1 MMRVALGRTGLQVH
15 PLCLGGNVFGWS
27 ANAAQSQEVLTA
39 YESAGG
45 NFIDTADMYSQWHAG
60 NKGGESETIIGDW
73 MRTRGNRSEMVIAT
87 KVAKLDTRP
96 GLSAANIAAAAED
109 SLRRLG
115 TDYIDIYYAHH
126 DDEKIPLEESL
137 TAFNDLV
144 VAGKVRYLAA
154 SNYSA
159 ARLEE
164 ALKISR
170 DLGMSEYLLLQPNYN
185 AIVRDEYEGDLMA
198 VAVKEDIP
206 VLPYFSLAAGFLT
219 GKYQPGVEVDSM
231 RADDMPDYKNDR
243 GWAILNALTDIANH
257 ENCSVAAAALGWL
270 RAQPGVVT
278 PIASAR
284 TTEQLAQILPLV
296 ELSAEQVARVN
307 AL

>member
-1 MMRVALGRTGLQVH
+1 MRVALGRTELQVH

-27 ANAAQSQEVLTA
+27 ADAAQSQEVLSA

-45 NFIDTADMYSQWHAG
+45 NFIDTADMYSRWHTG
-60 NKGGESETIIGDW
+60 NVGGESETIIGDW
-73 MRTRGNRSEMVIAT
+73 MKARGNRSEMVIAT
-87 KVAKLDTRP
+87 KVAKLATRP

-126 DDEKIPLEESL
+126 DDEEIPLEESL
-137 TAFNDLV
+137 TAFNELV
-144 VAGKVRYLAA
+144 TAGKVCYLAA

-159 ARLEE
+159 TRLEE

-185 AIVRDEYEGDLMA
+185 AIVRNEYEGDLMA

-219 GKYQPGVEVDSM
+219 GKYQPGVEVDSV
-231 RADDMPDYKNDR
+231 RAGDMPDYKNDR
-243 GWAILNALTDIANH
+243 GWAILNAITEIAKQ
-257 ENCSVAAAALGWL
+257 ENTSIAAVALGWL
-270 RAQPGVVT
+270 RAQPVVVT

-284 TTEQLAQILPLV
+284 TIEQLAEILPVV
-296 ELSAEQVARVN
+296 ELSAEQVAQVN

>member
-1 MMRVALGRTGLQVH
+1 MRVALGRTGLQVH

-27 ANAAQSQEVLTA
+27 ANAEQSQEVLNA
-39 YESAGG
+39 YEIAGG
-45 NFIDTADMYSQWHAG
+45 NFIDTADMYSRWHTG
-60 NKGGESETIIGDW
+60 NIGGESETIIGDW
-73 MRTRGNRSEMVIAT
+73 MRSRSNRSEMVIAT
-87 KVAKLDTRP
+87 KVAKLATRP

-126 DDEKIPLEESL
+126 DDEETPLEESL
-137 TAFNDLV
+137 TAFNELV
-144 VAGKVRYLAA
+144 TAGKVRYLAA
-154 SNYSA
+154 SNYTAS
-159 ARLEE
+159 RLEE

-198 VAVKEDIP
+198 TAVKEDIP

-219 GKYQPGVEVDSM
+219 GKYQPGVEVDSV
-231 RADDMPDYKNDR
+231 RAGDMPDYKNDR
-243 GWAILNALTDIANH
+243 GWAILKALTEIAKQKNA
-257 ENCSVAAAALGWL
+257 SIAAVALGWL

-284 TTEQLAQILPLV
+284 TTEQLAEILPVV
-296 ELSAEQVARVN
+296 ELSAEQVAQVN

>member
-1 MMRVALGRTGLQVH
+1 MRVALGRTELQVH

-27 ANAAQSQEVLTA
+27 ANSVQSQEVLSA

-45 NFIDTADMYSQWHAG
+45 NFIDTADMYSRWHTG
-60 NKGGESETIIGDW
+60 NVGGESETIIGDW
-73 MRTRGNRSEMVIAT
+73 MRARGNRSEMVIAT
-87 KVAKLDTRP
+87 KVAKLATRP

-126 DDEKIPLEESL
+126 DDEEIPLEESL
-137 TAFNDLV
+137 TAFNELV
-144 VAGKVRYLAA
+144 AAGKVRYLAA

-170 DLGMSEYLLLQPNYN
+170 ELGMSEYLLLQPNYN
-185 AIVRDEYEGDLMA
+185 AIVRNEYEGDLMA

-219 GKYQPGVEVDSM
+219 GKYQPGVEVDSV
-231 RADDMPDYKNDR
+231 RAGDMPDYKNDR
-243 GWAILNALTDIANH
+243 GWAILNAITEIAKQ
-257 ENCSVAAAALGWL
+257 ENTSIAAVALGWL

-284 TTEQLAQILPLV
+284 TTEQLAEILPVV
-296 ELSAEQVARVN
+296 ELSAEQVAQVN

>member
-1 MMRVALGRTGLQVH
+1 MRVALGRTELQVH

-27 ANAAQSQEVLTA
+27 ANAAQSEEVLSA

-45 NFIDTADMYSQWHAG
+45 NFIDTADMYSRWHTG
-60 NKGGESETIIGDW
+60 NVGGESETIIGDW
-73 MRTRGNRSEMVIAT
+73 MRARGNRSEMVIAT
-87 KVAKLDTRP
+87 KVAKLATRP

-126 DDEKIPLEESL
+126 DDEEIPLEESL
-137 TAFNDLV
+137 TAFNELV
-144 VAGKVRYLAA
+144 AAGKVRYLAA

-170 DLGMSEYLLLQPNYN
+170 ELGMSEYLLLQPNYN
-185 AIVRDEYEGDLMA
+185 AIVRNEYEGDLMA

-219 GKYQPGVEVDSM
+219 GKYQPGVEVDSV
-231 RADDMPDYKNDR
+231 RAGDMPDYKNDR
-243 GWAILNALTDIANH
+243 GWAILDAITEMAKQENTSIAA
-257 ENCSVAAAALGWL
+257 VVLGWL

-284 TTEQLAQILPLV
+284 TIEQLAEILPVV
-296 ELSAEQVARVN
+296 ELSAEQVAQVN

>member
-1 MMRVALGRTGLQVH
+1 MRVALGRTELQVH

-27 ANAAQSQEVLTA
+27 ANAAQSEEVLSA

-45 NFIDTADMYSQWHAG
+45 NFIDTADMYSRWHTG
-60 NKGGESETIIGDW
+60 NVGGESETIIGDW
-73 MRTRGNRSEMVIAT
+73 MRARGNRNEMVIAT
-87 KVAKLDTRP
+87 KVAKLATRP

-126 DDEKIPLEESL
+126 DDEEIPLEESL
-137 TAFNDLV
+137 TAFNELV
-144 VAGKVRYLAA
+144 TSGKVRYLAA

-170 DLGMSEYLLLQPNYN
+170 ELGMSEYLLLQPNYN
-185 AIVRDEYEGDLMA
+185 AIVRNEYEGDLMA

-219 GKYQPGVEVDSM
+219 GKYQPGVEVDSV
-231 RADDMPDYKNDR
+231 RAGDMPDYKNDR
-243 GWAILNALTDIANH
+243 GWAILDAITEIAKQ
-257 ENCSVAAAALGWL
+257 ENTSIAAVALGWL

-284 TTEQLAQILPLV
+284 TTEQLAEILPVV
-296 ELSAEQVARVN
+296 ELSAEQVAKVN

>member
-1 MMRVALGRTGLQVH
+1 MRVALGKTDLQVH

-27 ANAAQSQEVLTA
+27 ASAEQSYEVLTA

-45 NFIDTADMYSQWHAG
+45 NFIDTADMYSRWHTG
-60 NKGGESETIIGDW
+60 NVGGESEAIIGDW
-73 MRTRGNRSEMVIAT
+73 MKARGNRSEMVIAT
-87 KVAKLDTRP
+87 KVAKLATRP

-115 TDYIDIYYAHH
+115 TDYIDVYYAHH
-126 DDEKIPLEESL
+126 DDDKTPLEESL
-137 TAFNDLV
+137 TAFNELV
-144 VAGKVRYLAA
+144 TAGKVRYLAA

-170 DLGMSEYLLLQPNYN
+170 ELGMSEYLLLQPNYN

-198 VAVKEDIP
+198 VAVKEGIP

-219 GKYQPGVEVDSM
+219 GKYQPGVEVDSV
-231 RADDMPDYKNDR
+231 RAGDMPDYKNDR
-243 GWAILNALTDIANH
+243 GWAILNALTEIAQQ
-257 ENCSVAAAALGWL
+257 ENTSIASVALGWL

-284 TTEQLAQILPLV
+284 TPEQLAEILPIV
-296 ELSAEQVARVN
+296 ELSAEQVAKVN

>member
-1 MMRVALGRTGLQVH
+1 MRVALGRTELKVH

-27 ANAAQSQEVLTA
+27 ANAAQSQEVLSA

-45 NFIDTADMYSQWHAG
+45 NFIDTADMYSRWHTG
-60 NKGGESETIIGDW
+60 NVGGESETIIGDW
-73 MRTRGNRSEMVIAT
+73 MRARGNRSEMVIAT
-87 KVAKLDTRP
+87 KVAKLATRP

-126 DDEKIPLEESL
+126 DDEEIPLEESL
-137 TAFNDLV
+137 TAFNELV
-144 VAGKVRYLAA
+144 AAGKVRYLAA

-170 DLGMSEYLLLQPNYN
+170 ELGMSEYLLLQPNYN
-185 AIVRDEYEGDLMA
+185 AIVRNEYEGDLMA

-219 GKYQPGVEVDSM
+219 GKYQPGVEVDSV
-231 RADDMPDYKNDR
+231 RAGDMPDYKNDR
-243 GWAILNALTDIANH
+243 GWAILNAITEIAKQ
-257 ENCSVAAAALGWL
+257 ENTSIAAVALGWL

-284 TTEQLAQILPLV
+284 TIEQLAEILPVV
-296 ELSAEQVARVN
+296 ELSAEQVAQVN

>member
-1 MMRVALGRTGLQVH
+1 MRVALGRTDLQVH

-27 ANAAQSQEVLTA
+27 ANAEQSQEVLAA
-39 YESAGG
+39 YETSGG
-45 NFIDTADMYSQWHAG
+45 NFIDTADMYSRWHSG
-60 NKGGESETIIGDW
+60 NVGGESETIIGDW
-73 MRTRGNRSEMVIAT
+73 MRSRGNRSEMVIAT
-87 KVAKLDTRP
+87 KVAKLATRP

-126 DDEKIPLEESL
+126 DDEEIPLEESL
-137 TAFNDLV
+137 TAFNELV
-144 VAGKVRYLAA
+144 TAGKVRYLAA
-154 SNYSA
+154 SNYTAS
-159 ARLEE
+159 RLEE

-198 VAVKEDIP
+198 TAVKEDIP
-206 VLPYFSLAAGFLT
+206 VLPYFSLATGFLT
-219 GKYQPGVEVDSM
+219 GKYQPGVEVDSV
-231 RADDMPDYKNDR
+231 RAGDMPDYMNDR
-243 GWAILNALTDIANH
+243 GWAILNALSEIAKA
-257 ENCSVAAAALGWL
+257 ENTTIAAAALGWL

-284 TTEQLAQILPLV
+284 TTEQLAEILPVV
-296 ELSAEQVARVN
+296 ELSAEQVAQVN

>member
-1 MMRVALGRTGLQVH
+1 MRVALGRTDLQVH

-27 ANAAQSQEVLTA
+27 ANAEQSNEVLTA
-39 YESAGG
+39 YETAGG
-45 NFIDTADMYSQWHAG
+45 NFIDTADMYSRWHTG
-60 NKGGESETIIGDW
+60 NVGGESETIIGDW
-73 MRTRGNRSEMVIAT
+73 MRSRGNRSEMVIAT
-87 KVAKLDTRP
+87 KVAKLATRP

-126 DDEKIPLEESL
+126 DDEEIPLEESL
-137 TAFNDLV
+137 TAFNELV
-144 VAGKVRYLAA
+144 TAGKVRYLAA
-154 SNYSA
+154 SNYTAS
-159 ARLEE
+159 RIEE

-198 VAVKEDIP
+198 TAVKEDIP
-206 VLPYFSLAAGFLT
+206 VLPYFSLATGFLT
-219 GKYQPGVEVDSM
+219 GKYQPGVEVDSV
-231 RADDMPDYKNDR
+231 RAGDMPDYMNDR
-243 GWAILNALTDIANH
+243 GWAILNALSEIAKA
-257 ENCSVAAAALGWL
+257 ENTTIAAAALGWL

-284 TTEQLAQILPLV
+284 TVEQLAEILPVV
-296 ELSAEQVARVN
+296 ELSAEQVAQVN

>member
-1 MMRVALGRTGLQVH
+1 MRVALGRTDLQVH

-39 YESAGG
+39 YETAGG
-45 NFIDTADMYSQWHAG
+45 NFIDTADMYSRWHTG
-60 NKGGESETIIGDW
+60 NVGGESETIIGDW
-73 MRTRGNRSEMVIAT
+73 MRSRGNRSEMVIAT
-87 KVAKLDTRP
+87 KVAKLATRP

-126 DDEKIPLEESL
+126 DDEEIPLEESL
-137 TAFNDLV
+137 TAFNELV
-144 VAGKVRYLAA
+144 TAGKVRYLAA
-154 SNYSA
+154 SNYTAS
-159 ARLEE
+159 RLEE

-198 VAVKEDIP
+198 TAVKEDIP
-206 VLPYFSLAAGFLT
+206 VLPYFSLATGFLT
-219 GKYQPGVEVDSM
+219 GKYQPGVEVDSV
-231 RADDMPDYKNDR
+231 RAGDMPDYMNDR
-243 GWAILNALTDIANH
+243 GWAILNALTEIAKA
-257 ENCSVAAAALGWL
+257 ENTTIAAVALGWL

-284 TTEQLAQILPLV
+284 TVKQLAEILPVV
-296 ELSAEQVARVN
+296 ELSAQQVAGVN

>member
-1 MMRVALGRTGLQVH
+1 MRVALGRTELQVH

-27 ANAAQSQEVLTA
+27 ANAAQSQEVLSA

-45 NFIDTADMYSQWHAG
+45 NFIDTADMYSRWHTG
-60 NKGGESETIIGDW
+60 NVGGESETIIGDW
-73 MRTRGNRSEMVIAT
+73 MKARGNRNEMVIAT
-87 KVAKLDTRP
+87 KVAKLATRP

-126 DDEKIPLEESL
+126 DDEEIPLEESL
-137 TAFNDLV
+137 TAFNELV
-144 VAGKVRYLAA
+144 TSGKVRYLAA

-185 AIVRDEYEGDLMA
+185 AIVRNEYEGDLMA

-219 GKYQPGVEVDSM
+219 GKYQPGVEVDSV
-231 RADDMPDYKNDR
+231 RAGDMPDYKNDR
-243 GWAILNALTDIANH
+243 GWAILNAITEIAKQ
-257 ENCSVAAAALGWL
+257 ENTSIATVALGWL

-284 TTEQLAQILPLV
+284 TTEQLAEILPVV
-296 ELSAEQVARVN
+296 ELSAEQIAKVN

>member
-1 MMRVALGRTGLQVH
+1 MRVALGRTELQVH

-27 ANAAQSQEVLTA
+27 ANSVQSQEVLSA

-45 NFIDTADMYSQWHAG
+45 NFIDTADMYSRWHTG
-60 NKGGESETIIGDW
+60 NVGGESETIIGDW
-73 MRTRGNRSEMVIAT
+73 MRARGNRSEMVIAT
-87 KVAKLDTRP
+87 KVAKLATRP

-126 DDEKIPLEESL
+126 DDDEIPLEESL
-137 TAFNDLV
+137 TAFNELV
-144 VAGKVRYLAA
+144 TAGKVRYLAA

-185 AIVRDEYEGDLMA
+185 AIVRNEYEGDLMA

-219 GKYQPGVEVDSM
+219 GKYQPGVEVDSV
-231 RADDMPDYKNDR
+231 RAGDMPDYKNDR
-243 GWAILNALTDIANH
+243 GWAILDAITEIAKQ
-257 ENCSVAAAALGWL
+257 ENTSIAAVALGWL

-284 TTEQLAQILPLV
+284 TIEQLAEILPVV
-296 ELSAEQVARVN
+296 ELSAEQVAQVN

>member
-1 MMRVALGRTGLQVH
+1 MRVALGRTELQVH

-27 ANAAQSQEVLTA
+27 ANAAQSQEVLSA

-45 NFIDTADMYSQWHAG
+45 NFIDTADMYSRWHTG
-60 NKGGESETIIGDW
+60 NVGGESETIIGDW
-73 MRTRGNRSEMVIAT
+73 MKARGNRSEMVIAT
-87 KVAKLDTRP
+87 KVAKLATRP

-126 DDEKIPLEESL
+126 DDEEVPLEESL
-137 TAFNDLV
+137 TAFNELV
-144 VAGKVRYLAA
+144 TSGKVRYLAA

-185 AIVRDEYEGDLMA
+185 AIVRNEYEGDLMA

-219 GKYQPGVEVDSM
+219 GKYQPGIEVDSV
-231 RADDMPDYKNDR
+231 RAGDMPDYKNDR
-243 GWAILNALTDIANH
+243 GWAILNAITEIAKQ
-257 ENCSVAAAALGWL
+257 ENTSIAAVALGWL
-270 RAQPGVVT
+270 RSQPGVVT

-284 TTEQLAQILPLV
+284 TTEQLAEILPVV
-296 ELSAEQVARVN
+296 ELSAEQVAQVN

>member
-1 MMRVALGRTGLQVH
+1 MRVALGRTDLQVH

-27 ANAAQSQEVLTA
+27 ANAEQSQEVLAA
-39 YESAGG
+39 YETSGG
-45 NFIDTADMYSQWHAG
+45 NFIDTADMYSRWHSG
-60 NKGGESETIIGDW
+60 NVGGESETIIGDW
-73 MRTRGNRSEMVIAT
+73 MRSRGNRSEMVIAT
-87 KVAKLDTRP
+87 KVAKLATRP

-126 DDEKIPLEESL
+126 DDEEIPLEESL
-137 TAFNDLV
+137 TAFNELV
-144 VAGKVRYLAA
+144 TAGNVRYLAA
-154 SNYSA
+154 SNYTAS
-159 ARLEE
+159 RLEE

-198 VAVKEDIP
+198 TAVKEDIP
-206 VLPYFSLAAGFLT
+206 VLPYFSLATGFLT
-219 GKYQPGVEVDSM
+219 GKYQPGVEVDSV
-231 RADDMPDYKNDR
+231 RAGDMPDYMNDR
-243 GWAILNALTDIANH
+243 GWAILNALSEIAKA
-257 ENCSVAAAALGWL
+257 ENTTIAAAALGWL

-284 TTEQLAQILPLV
+284 TVEQLAEILPVV
-296 ELSAEQVARVN
+296 ELSAQQVAGVN

>member
-27 ANAAQSQEVLTA
+27 ANASQSQEVLTA

-73 MRTRGNRSEMVIAT
+73 MRTRGNRSEIVIAT

-137 TAFNDLV
+137 TAFNELV

-185 AIVRDEYEGDLMA
+185 AIVRNEYEGDLMA
-198 VAVKEDIP
+198 IAVKEDIP

-219 GKYQPGVEVDSM
+219 GKYQPGVEVDSV

-243 GWAILNALTDIANH
+243 GWAILNALTEIANQ

-296 ELSAEQVARVN
+296 ELSAEQVAKVN

>member
-1 MMRVALGRTGLQVH
+1 MRVALGRTELQVH

-27 ANAAQSQEVLTA
+27 ANAAQSQEVLSA

-45 NFIDTADMYSQWHAG
+45 NFIDTADMYSRWHTG
-60 NKGGESETIIGDW
+60 NVGGESETIIGDW
-73 MRTRGNRSEMVIAT
+73 MKARGNRSEMVIAT
-87 KVAKLDTRP
+87 KVAKLATRP

-126 DDEKIPLEESL
+126 DDEEIPLEESL
-137 TAFNDLV
+137 TAFNELV
-144 VAGKVRYLAA
+144 TAGKVRYLAA

-185 AIVRDEYEGDLMA
+185 AIVRNEYEGDLMA
-198 VAVKEDIP
+198 VAVKEEIP

-219 GKYQPGVEVDSM
+219 GKYQPGVEVDSV
-231 RADDMPDYKNDR
+231 RAGDMPDYKNDR
-243 GWAILNALTDIANH
+243 GWAILNAITEIAKQ
-257 ENCSVAAAALGWL
+257 ENTSIAAVALGWL

-284 TTEQLAQILPLV
+284 TTEQLAEILPVV
-296 ELSAEQVARVN
+296 ELSVEQVAQVN

>member
-1 MMRVALGRTGLQVH
+1 MRVALGRTELQVH

-27 ANAAQSQEVLTA
+27 ANATQSQEVLSA

-45 NFIDTADMYSQWHAG
+45 NFIDTADMYSRWHTG
-60 NKGGESETIIGDW
+60 NVGGESETIIGDW
-73 MRTRGNRSEMVIAT
+73 MRARGNRSEMVIAT
-87 KVAKLDTRP
+87 KVAKLATRP

-126 DDEKIPLEESL
+126 DDEEVPLEESL
-137 TAFNDLV
+137 TAFNELV
-144 VAGKVRYLAA
+144 TAGKVRYLAA

-159 ARLEE
+159 ARLQE

-198 VAVKEDIP
+198 VAVKEYVP

-219 GKYQPGVEVDSM
+219 GKYQPGVEVNSV
-231 RADDMPDYKNDR
+231 RAGDMPDYKNDR
-243 GWAILNALTDIANH
+243 GWAILNLLTEIANQQ
-257 ENCSVAAAALGWL
+257 NTSIAAVALGWL

-284 TTEQLAQILPLV
+284 TTQQLAEILPVV
-296 ELSAEQVARVN
+296 ELSAEQVAQVN

>member
-1 MMRVALGRTGLQVH
+1 MRVALGRTELKVH

-27 ANAAQSQEVLTA
+27 ANAEQSQEVLSA

-45 NFIDTADMYSQWHAG
+45 NFIDTADMYSRWHTG
-60 NKGGESETIIGDW
+60 NVGGESETIIGDW
-73 MRTRGNRSEMVIAT
+73 MKARGNRSEMVIAT
-87 KVAKLDTRP
+87 KVAKLATRP

-126 DDEKIPLEESL
+126 DDEKVPLEESL
-137 TAFNDLV
+137 TAFNELV
-144 VAGKVRYLAA
+144 TAGKVRCLAA

-185 AIVRDEYEGDLMA
+185 AIVRNEYEGDLMA
-198 VAVKEDIP
+198 VAVKEDMP

-219 GKYQPGVEVDSM
+219 GKYQSGVEVDSV
-231 RADDMPDYKNDR
+231 RAGDMPDYKNDR
-243 GWAILNALTDIANH
+243 GWAILNALTEIAKQ
-257 ENCSVAAAALGWL
+257 ENTSIAAVALGWL

-284 TTEQLAQILPLV
+284 TTEQLAEILPVV
-296 ELSAEQVARVN
+296 ELSAEQVAQVN

>member
-1 MMRVALGRTGLQVH
+1 MRVALGRTGLQVH

-27 ANAAQSQEVLTA
+27 ANAEQSNEVLTA
-39 YESAGG
+39 YETAGG
-45 NFIDTADMYSQWHAG
+45 NFIDTADMYSRWHTG
-60 NKGGESETIIGDW
+60 NVGGESETIIGDW
-73 MRTRGNRSEMVIAT
+73 MRSRGNRSEMVIAT
-87 KVAKLDTRP
+87 KVAKLATRP

-126 DDEKIPLEESL
+126 DDEEIPLEESL
-137 TAFNDLV
+137 TAFNELV
-144 VAGKVRYLAA
+144 TAGKVRYLAA
-154 SNYSA
+154 SNYTAS
-159 ARLEE
+159 RLEE

-198 VAVKEDIP
+198 TAVKEDIP
-206 VLPYFSLAAGFLT
+206 VLPYFSLATGFLT
-219 GKYQPGVEVDSM
+219 GKYQPGVEVDSV
-231 RADDMPDYKNDR
+231 RAGDMPDYMNDR
-243 GWAILNALTDIANH
+243 GWAILNALSEIAKA
-257 ENCSVAAAALGWL
+257 ENTTIAAAALGWL

-284 TTEQLAQILPLV
+284 TTEQLAQILPVV
-296 ELSAEQVARVN
+296 ELSAEQVAQVN

>member
-1 MMRVALGRTGLQVH
+1 MRIALGRTGLQVH

-27 ANAAQSQEVLTA
+27 ANAEQSQEVLNA
-39 YESAGG
+39 YETAGG
-45 NFIDTADMYSQWHAG
+45 NFIDTADMYSRWHTG
-60 NKGGESETIIGDW
+60 NVGGESETIIGDW
-73 MRTRGNRSEMVIAT
+73 MRSRGNRSEMVIAT
-87 KVAKLDTRP
+87 KVAKLATRP

-126 DDEKIPLEESL
+126 DDEKVPLEESL
-137 TAFNDLV
+137 TAFNELV
-144 VAGKVRYLAA
+144 TAGKVRYLAA

-159 ARLEE
+159 SRLEK

-170 DLGMSEYLLLQPNYN
+170 ELGMSEYLLLQPNYN

-198 VAVKEDIP
+198 IAVKEDIP

-219 GKYQPGVEVDSM
+219 GKYQPGVEVDSV
-231 RADDMPDYKNDR
+231 RAGDMPDYKNDR
-243 GWAILNALTDIANH
+243 GWAILAALTEIAKQQNT
-257 ENCSVAAAALGWL
+257 SIAAVALGWL

-284 TTEQLAQILPLV
+284 TAKQLAEILPVV
-296 ELSAEQVARVN
+296 ELSAEQVAQVN

>member
-1 MMRVALGRTGLQVH
+1 MRVALGKTDLQVH

-27 ANAAQSQEVLTA
+27 ASVEQSYEVLTT

-45 NFIDTADMYSQWHAG
+45 NFIDTADMYSRWHTG
-60 NKGGESETIIGDW
+60 NVGGESEAIIGDW
-73 MRTRGNRSEMVIAT
+73 MKARGNRSEMVIAT
-87 KVAKLDTRP
+87 KVAKLATRP

-115 TDYIDIYYAHH
+115 TDYIDVYYAHH
-126 DDEKIPLEESL
+126 DDDKTPLEESL
-137 TAFNDLV
+137 SAFNELV
-144 VAGKVRYLAA
+144 TAGKVRYLAA

-170 DLGMSEYLLLQPNYN
+170 ELGMSEYLLLQPNYN

-198 VAVKEDIP
+198 VAVKEAIP

-219 GKYQPGVEVDSM
+219 GKYQPGVEVDSV
-231 RADDMPDYKNDR
+231 RAGDMPDYKNDR
-243 GWAILNALTDIANH
+243 GWAILNALTEIAQQ
-257 ENCSVAAAALGWL
+257 ENTSIASAALGWL

-284 TTEQLAQILPLV
+284 TPEQLAEILPIV
-296 ELSAEQVARVN
+296 ELSAEQVAKVN

>member
-1 MMRVALGRTGLQVH
+1 MRVALGRTELKVH

-27 ANAAQSQEVLTA
+27 ANAKQSQEVLSA

-45 NFIDTADMYSQWHAG
+45 NFIDTADMYSRWHTG
-60 NKGGESETIIGDW
+60 NVGGESETIIGDW
-73 MRTRGNRSEMVIAT
+73 MKARGNRSEMVIAT
-87 KVAKLDTRP
+87 KVAKLATRP

-126 DDEKIPLEESL
+126 DDEKVPLEESL
-137 TAFNDLV
+137 TAFNELV
-144 VAGKVRYLAA
+144 TAGKVRCLAA

-185 AIVRDEYEGDLMA
+185 AIVRNEYEGDLMA

-219 GKYQPGVEVDSM
+219 GKYQPGVEVDSV
-231 RADDMPDYKNDR
+231 RAGDMPDYKNDR
-243 GWAILNALTDIANH
+243 GWAILNALTEIAKQ
-257 ENCSVAAAALGWL
+257 ENTSIAAVALGWL

-284 TTEQLAQILPLV
+284 TIEQLAEILPVV
-296 ELSAEQVARVN
+296 ELSAEQVAQVN

>member
-1 MMRVALGRTGLQVH
+1 MRVALGKTDLQVH

-27 ANAAQSQEVLTA
+27 ANAEQSQEVLTA
-39 YESAGG
+39 YETAGG
-45 NFIDTADMYSQWHAG
+45 NFIDTADMYSRWHTG
-60 NKGGESETIIGDW
+60 NVGGESETIIGDW
-73 MRTRGNRSEMVIAT
+73 MRSRGNRSEMVIAT
-87 KVAKLDTRP
+87 KVAKLATRP

-126 DDEKIPLEESL
+126 DDEEIPLEESL
-137 TAFNDLV
+137 TAFNELV
-144 VAGKVRYLAA
+144 TAGKVRYLAA
-154 SNYSA
+154 SNYTAS
-159 ARLEE
+159 RLEE

-198 VAVKEDIP
+198 TAVKEDIP
-206 VLPYFSLAAGFLT
+206 VLPYFSLATGFLT
-219 GKYQPGVEVDSM
+219 GKYQPGVEVDSV
-231 RADDMPDYKNDR
+231 RAGDMPDYMNDR
-243 GWAILNALTDIANH
+243 GWAILNALSEIAKA
-257 ENCSVAAAALGWL
+257 ENTTIAAAALGWL

-284 TTEQLAQILPLV
+284 TVKQLAEILPVV
-296 ELSAEQVARVN
+296 ELSAQQVASVN

>member
-1 MMRVALGRTGLQVH
+1 MRVALGRTGLQVH

-27 ANAAQSQEVLTA
+27 ANAEQSNEVLTA
-39 YESAGG
+39 YETAGG
-45 NFIDTADMYSQWHAG
+45 NFIDTADMYSRWHTG
-60 NKGGESETIIGDW
+60 NVGGESETIIGDW
-73 MRTRGNRSEMVIAT
+73 MRSRGNRSEMVIAT
-87 KVAKLDTRP
+87 KVAKLATRP

-126 DDEKIPLEESL
+126 DDEEIPLEEAL
-137 TAFNDLV
+137 TAFNELV
-144 VAGKVRYLAA
+144 TAGKVRYLAA
-154 SNYSA
+154 SNYTAS
-159 ARLEE
+159 RLEE

-198 VAVKEDIP
+198 TAVKEDIP
-206 VLPYFSLAAGFLT
+206 VLPYFSLATGFLT
-219 GKYQPGVEVDSM
+219 GKYQPGVEVDSV
-231 RADDMPDYKNDR
+231 RAGDMPDYMNDR
-243 GWAILNALTDIANH
+243 GWAILNALTEIAS
-257 ENCSVAAAALGWL
+257 EQNCSISAAALSWL

-284 TTEQLAQILPLV
+284 TTEQLAEILPVV
-296 ELSAEQVARVN
+296 ELSAEQVAKVN

>member
-1 MMRVALGRTGLQVH
+1 MRVALGRTELQVH

-27 ANAAQSQEVLTA
+27 ASAAQSQEVLTA

-45 NFIDTADMYSQWHAG
+45 NFIDTADMYSRWHTG
-60 NKGGESETIIGDW
+60 NVGGESETIIGDW
-73 MRTRGNRSEMVIAT
+73 MRARGNRSEMVIAT
-87 KVAKLDTRP
+87 KVAKLATRP

-126 DDEKIPLEESL
+126 DDEEVSLEESL
-137 TAFNDLV
+137 TAFNELV
-144 VAGKVRYLAA
+144 TAGKVRYLAA

-185 AIVRDEYEGDLMA
+185 AIVRNEYEGDLMA

-219 GKYQPGVEVDSM
+219 GKYQPGVEVDSV
-231 RADDMPDYKNDR
+231 RAGDMPDYKNDR
-243 GWAILNALTDIANH
+243 GWAILNALTEIAKQ
-257 ENCSVAAAALGWL
+257 ENTSIAAVALGWL

-284 TTEQLAQILPLV
+284 TTEQLSEILPVV
-296 ELSAEQVARVN
+296 ELSAEQVAQIN

>member
-1 MMRVALGRTGLQVH
+1 MHVALGRTELKVH

-45 NFIDTADMYSQWHAG
+45 NFIDTADMYSRWHTG
-60 NKGGESETIIGDW
+60 NVGGESETIIGEW
-73 MRTRGNRSEMVIAT
+73 MRAHGNRSEMVIAT
-87 KVAKLDTRP
+87 KVAKLATRP

-126 DDEKIPLEESL
+126 DDEEVPLEESL
-137 TAFNDLV
+137 TAFNELV
-144 VAGKVRYLAA
+144 TAGKVRYLAA

-198 VAVKEDIP
+198 VAIKEDIP

-219 GKYQPGVEVDSM
+219 GKYQPGVEVDSV
-231 RADDMPDYKNDR
+231 RAGDMPDYKNDR
-243 GWAILNALTDIANH
+243 GWAILDVLTEIAIQ
-257 ENCSVAAAALGWL
+257 ENTSIAAVALGWL

-284 TTEQLAQILPLV
+284 TAEQLAEILPVV
-296 ELSAEQVARVN
+296 ELSAEQIAQVN

>member
-1 MMRVALGRTGLQVH
+1 MRVALGRTELQVH

-27 ANAAQSQEVLTA
+27 ANAAQSQEVLTG

-45 NFIDTADMYSQWHAG
+45 NFIDTADMYSRWHTG
-60 NKGGESETIIGDW
+60 NVGGESETIIGDW
-73 MRTRGNRSEMVIAT
+73 MRSRGNRSEMVIAT
-87 KVAKLDTRP
+87 KVAKLATRP

-109 SLRRLG
+109 SLHRLG

-126 DDEKIPLEESL
+126 DDEKVPLEESL
-137 TAFNDLV
+137 TAFNELV
-144 VAGKVRYLAA
+144 TAGKVRYLAA

-159 ARLEE
+159 SRLEK

-170 DLGMSEYLLLQPNYN
+170 ELGMSEYLLLQPNYN

-198 VAVKEDIP
+198 IAIKEDIP

-219 GKYQPGVEVDSM
+219 GKYQPGVEVDSV
-231 RADDMPDYKNDR
+231 RAGDMPDYKNDR
-243 GWAILNALTDIANH
+243 GWAILAALTEIAKQQNT
-257 ENCSVAAAALGWL
+257 SIAAVALGWL

-284 TTEQLAQILPLV
+284 TAKQLAEILPVV
-296 ELSAEQVARVN
+296 ELSAEQVAQVN

>member
-1 MMRVALGRTGLQVH
+1 MRVALGRTDLQVH

-27 ANAAQSQEVLTA
+27 ANAAQSQEVLSA

-45 NFIDTADMYSQWHAG
+45 NFIDTADMYSRWHTG
-60 NKGGESETIIGDW
+60 NVGGESEAIIGDW
-73 MRTRGNRSEMVIAT
+73 MKARGNRREMVIAT
-87 KVAKLDTRP
+87 KVAKLATRP

-126 DDEKIPLEESL
+126 DDEEVPLEESL
-137 TAFNDLV
+137 TAFNELV
-144 VAGKVRYLAA
+144 TAGKVRYLAA

-159 ARLEE
+159 ARLEK

-185 AIVRDEYEGDLMA
+185 AIVRNEYEGDLMA

-219 GKYQPGVEVDSM
+219 GKYQPGVEVDSV
-231 RADDMPDYKNDR
+231 RAGDMPDYKNDR
-243 GWAILNALTDIANH
+243 GWAILNALTEIAKQ
-257 ENCSVAAAALGWL
+257 ENTSIAAVALGWL

-284 TTEQLAQILPLV
+284 TTEQLAEILPVV
-296 ELSAEQVARVN
+296 ELSAQQVALVN

>member
-1 MMRVALGRTGLQVH
+1 MRVALGRTELQVH

-27 ANAAQSQEVLTA
+27 ASAAQSQEVLTA

-45 NFIDTADMYSQWHAG
+45 NFIDTADMYSRWHTG
-60 NKGGESETIIGDW
+60 NVGGESETIIGDW
-73 MRTRGNRSEMVIAT
+73 MRARGNRSDMVIAT
-87 KVAKLDTRP
+87 KVAKLATRP

-126 DDEKIPLEESL
+126 DDEEIPLEESL
-137 TAFNDLV
+137 TAFNELV
-144 VAGKVRYLAA
+144 TAGKVRYLAA
-154 SNYSA
+154 SNYTAS
-159 ARLEE
+159 RLEE

-185 AIVRDEYEGDLMA
+185 AIVRNEYEGDLMA
-198 VAVKEDIP
+198 AAVKEDIP
-206 VLPYFSLAAGFLT
+206 VLPYFSLATGFLT
-219 GKYQPGVEVDSM
+219 GKYQPGVEVDSV
-231 RADDMPDYKNDR
+231 RAGDMPDYKNDR
-243 GWAILNALTDIANH
+243 GWAILNALTEIAKQ
-257 ENCSVAAAALGWL
+257 ENTSIAAVALGWL

-284 TTEQLAQILPLV
+284 TTEQLAEILPV
-296 ELSAEQVARVN
+296 IELSAQQVAQVN